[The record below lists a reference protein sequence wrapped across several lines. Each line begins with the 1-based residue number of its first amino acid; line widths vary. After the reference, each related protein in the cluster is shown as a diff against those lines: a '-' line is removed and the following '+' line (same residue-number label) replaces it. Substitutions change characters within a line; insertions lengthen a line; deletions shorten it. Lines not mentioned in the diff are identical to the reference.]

1 MRVLILGAGGF
12 LGTHVLARARA
23 AGLDVVTAGRRDIPA
38 SPDHRSLDLTRADQT
53 ALGTLLTDTAPA
65 AVLNCAGLTAGSP
78 ADLAAVNLTGSYLL
92 AAAALA
98 DRRGPRLVQLGSA
111 AEYGR
116 TEPGS
121 DVTESWPERPVSGY
135 GTTKLAATRV
145 VQLARLAGLDA
156 VVLRVFNA
164 IGRGAPESGLPGRLA
179 AELRRS
185 AGGRGEIR
193 LGPLDVV
200 RDFVDADDVAD
211 AVLAATAAA
220 SLPHPV
226 LNIGSGRG
234 TPARALAAE
243 LIAISGF
250 RGRVREDGT
259 GSARS
264 AALPWQRASI
274 ELARLDLGWQPRR
287 DLASSVADLWAGT
300 GPDREDRRHA
310 TAAAR

>member
-1 MRVLILGAGGF
+1 MRVLILGASGF
-12 LGTHVLARARA
+12 LGTHVLDRAQA
-23 AGLDVVTAGRRDIPA
+23 AGLNVVTAGRRDIPG
-38 SPDHRSLDLTRADQT
+38 SPDHRLLDLTRADRS
-53 ALGTLLTDTAPA
+53 ALGALLADTAPA

-78 ADLAAVNLTGSYLL
+78 ADLAAVNLTGSCLL
-92 AAAALA
+92 AAAVLA

-116 TEPGS
+116 SEPGS
-121 DVTESWPERPVSGY
+121 VVTESWPERPVSAY
-135 GTTKLAATRV
+135 GTTKLAASRAI
-145 VQLARLAGLDA
+145 QLARLTGLDA
-156 VVLRVFNA
+156 VVLRVFNPV
-164 IGRGAPESGLPGRLA
+164 GRGAPESGLPGRLG

-200 RDFVDADDVAD
+200 RDFIDADDVAD
-211 AVLAATAAA
+211 AVLAAAAAA

-234 TPARALAAE
+234 TPVRELVGE
-243 LIAISGF
+243 LIAISGY
-250 RGRVREDGT
+250 RGQVREDGT

-264 AALPWQRASI
+264 AAMPWQQAGI

-287 DLASSVADLWAGT
+287 SLARSVADLWAGT
-300 GPDREDRRHA
+300 GSGREGRRHA
-310 TAAAR
+310 TEAAR